1 MTGDDLPSGVRSAGN
16 LPDLPDRH
24 FIGGTWRA
32 SVNGGVMQTFDPG
45 RAAPHAEFAA
55 GDADDAAMAVEAAKR
70 AGDGAWRTLL
80 PRERGRILTRT
91 AELIRDNGERLAIA
105 EVLDSGKTINE
116 ARGDVAGAAR
126 CFDYYAG
133 AADKNEGRSFPLG
146 EDYASFSINEPVGVT
161 AHIIPWNYPLSTA
174 ARSIAPALAAGCT
187 AVVKPAEQTPM
198 TALMLAEL
206 LSKAGLPEGVCNV
219 VTGTGAGVGAPL
231 VANPAVRHVTFTG
244 STATG
249 SNVMAAA
256 ARTIASVTLELG
268 GKSPSVVLADCD
280 MELALGN
287 VAGAIFENAG
297 QICSAGSRLVI
308 ERKIHGE
315 FIGKLLER
323 IKRLRIGH
331 GLSEMVNF
339 GAINSA
345 EHLAKVSG
353 YLDGAR
359 QRGLEIVTGGRPTVD
374 PATGT
379 GWFFEPTV
387 VDNLPWDDQLVQE
400 EIFGPVLA
408 VQVVDDFDEAVAAA
422 NCTEYALVAGIFTR
436 DLSKAHRFARD
447 VDAGQV
453 YVNEFFAGGI
463 ETPFGGNRKSGIG
476 REKGIIAMASYC
488 KTKSVTIRI

>member
-1 MTGDDLPSGVRSAGN
+1 MSDESLLHQVKRTGVLPGLPDKHFIDGAWRPSAG
-16 LPDLPDRH
+16 
-24 FIGGTWRA
+24 GGMME
-32 SVNGGVMQTFDPG
+32 SFDPG
-45 RAAPHAEFAA
+45 RASPHATFAA
-55 GDADDAAMAVEAAKR
+55 GDAEDTAIAVASARR
-70 AGDGAWRTLL
+70 AGEGAWKKVL
-80 PRERGRILTRT
+80 PRERSRILSQ
-91 AELIRDNGERLAIA
+91 AAGLIREHAERLAIT
-105 EVLDSGKTINE
+105 EVLDSGKTISE

-161 AHIIPWNYPLSTA
+161 AHIIPWNYPLSTT
-174 ARSIAPALAAGCT
+174 ARSVAPALAAGCT

-206 LSKAGLPEGVCNV
+206 LHTAGLPNGVCNV
-219 VTGTGAGVGAPL
+219 VTGTGAAVGSPL
-231 VANPAVRHVTFTG
+231 TAHPDISHITFTG

-249 SNVMAAA
+249 INVMQAA
-256 ARTIASVTLELG
+256 ARNIASVTLELG
-268 GKSPSVVLADCD
+268 GKSPNVVLADCD
-280 MELALGN
+280 IELALDN
-287 VAGAIFENAG
+287 VVGAIFENAG

-308 ERKIHGE
+308 ERAIHTK
-315 FIGKLLER
+315 FIER
-323 IKRLRIGH
+323 LVQRARDLRMGH
-331 GLSEMVNF
+331 GLSESVNF

-345 EHLAKVSG
+345 EHLAKISA
-353 YLDGAR
+353 YLDDAR
-359 QRGLEIVTGGRPTVD
+359 SRGLAIPTGGNPTLD
-374 PATGT
+374 PATGK
-379 GWFFEPTV
+379 GWFFEPTI
-387 VDNLPWDDQLVQE
+387 VDNLAWDDPVVQE

-422 NCTEYALVAGIFTR
+422 NCTRYALVAGIFTR

-453 YVNEFFAGGI
+453 YVNEYFAGGI

-476 REKGIIAMASYC
+476 REKGLVAVASYC

>member
-1 MTGDDLPSGVRSAGN
+1 MTDNLLKNVQQIGSLPG
-16 LPDLPDRH
+16 LPDKH
-24 FIGGTWRA
+24 FIDGAWRPSA
-32 SVNGGVMQTFDPG
+32 AGRMMESFDPG
-45 RAAPHAEFAA
+45 KAAPHAEFAA
-55 GDADDAAMAVEAAKR
+55 GDAEDAAIAVESAKR
-70 AGDGAWRTLL
+70 AGEGAWRRTL
-80 PRERGRILTRT
+80 PRERSRILSRA
-91 AELIRDNGERLAIA
+91 AELIREHSERLAIA

-116 ARGDVAGAAR
+116 ARGDAAGAAR

-146 EDYASFSINEPVGVT
+146 EDYASFSINEPIGVT
-161 AHIIPWNYPLSTA
+161 AQIIPWNYPLSTA

-206 LSKAGLPEGVCNV
+206 LSKAGLPDGVCNV
-219 VTGTGAGVGAPL
+219 VTGTGASIGAPL
-231 VANPAVRHVTFTG
+231 VSNPLVRHITFTG

-249 SNVMAAA
+249 TSVMSAA

-268 GKSPSVVLADCD
+268 GKSPNVVLADCD
-280 MELALGN
+280 LDLALDN
-287 VAGAIFENAG
+287 VVGAIYENAG

-308 ERKIHGE
+308 ERSIHAE
-315 FIGKLLER
+315 FIER
-323 IKRLRIGH
+323 LIGRAGRLRIGH
-331 GLSEMVNF
+331 GLSENVNF

-345 EHLAKVSG
+345 EHLAKISS
-353 YLDGAR
+353 YLDAAR
-359 QRGLEIVTGGRPTVD
+359 SRGLAIAAGGNPTVD
-374 PATGT
+374 PATGK
-379 GWFFEPTV
+379 GWFFEPTI
-387 VDNLPWDDQLVQE
+387 VDDLSWDDPLVQE

-436 DLSKAHRFARD
+436 DLSKAHRFARQ

-463 ETPFGGNRKSGIG
+463 ETPFGGNRRSGIG
-476 REKGIIAMASYC
+476 REKGLIAVNSYC
-488 KTKSVTIRI
+488 KTKSVAIRI